1 MSEFSDLL
9 SLFIKTR
16 DVNVSA
22 LTAYCEL
29 DRSTMYKLINGK
41 RSPSSKTLVQ
51 KLASFMNLNPLETQ
65 ELIQAYLLSKV
76 GWETYYS
83 RKNVLEFLLSFADAR
98 NESSF
103 LTDSSPS
110 VFDFNPSV
118 TKKGTLALSSQLQI
132 VAAINSMIT
141 KMQGKA
147 HSTLSILAQ
156 PEHLEG
162 LNLAAFL
169 PHQNSHVHI
178 QHILCINN
186 RKSYIRSQQNY
197 NIQCLKKLIP
207 FYEKAVVYEP
217 YYYYDNVNS
226 HFNNLN
232 FLPCM
237 FLTDSA
243 AILCSSDVKEGVLIQ
258 DSETVAL
265 FHERFQRIL
274 MNTSPLTATF
284 HSILNLHLK
293 NFSMIY
299 KDSSNTYSLNAEP
312 CLVPLF
318 TKDFIDKY
326 LEKSLPSR
334 DTFMEELAQYTD
346 TLSKAS
352 THIYFT
358 REGAMH
364 FLMTGRLHEIPSGL
378 CRPFE
383 YEDRI
388 KLLKKFCEQADSSHD
403 IRLLKGSLEKLPLNL
418 NMSITINYGYLM
430 FSGQSAEL
438 SYILLKEQNLLA
450 SFYDFASSLEE
461 SELLES
467 KEETLQFLQNL
478 IQHKEYHFS

>member
-41 RSPSSKTLVQ
+41 RSPSSKALVK

-83 RKNVLEFLLSFADAR
+83 RKNVLEFLLSFADVR
-98 NESSF
+98 SESSF
-103 LTDSSPS
+103 LSDCPSST
-110 VFDFNPSV
+110 FDFNFSV
-118 TKKGTLALSSQLQI
+118 AEKGTSALSSQLQI
-132 VAAINSMIT
+132 VAALSFIIIQMQT
-141 KMQGKA
+141 KPQ
-147 HSTLSILAQ
+147 STLSILAQ

-162 LNLAAFL
+162 LNLAASL
-169 PHQNSHVHI
+169 PHQNTNMHI

-186 RKSYIRSQQNY
+186 RKSYIRSQHNY

-207 FYEKAVVYEP
+207 FYEKSVVYEP

-243 AILCSSDVKEGVLIQ
+243 AILCSSDLKEGVLIQ
-258 DSETVAL
+258 EPETIAL
-265 FHERFQRIL
+265 FQRRFQKIL

-293 NFSMIY
+293 NFAMIY
-299 KDSSNTYSLNAEP
+299 KDSSNAYGLSAEP

-318 TKDFIDKY
+318 TRELMDKY
-326 LEKSLPSR
+326 LEESLPSR
-334 DTFMEELAQYTD
+334 DIFIQELIQYAD
-346 TLSKAS
+346 TLSKAA
-352 THIYFT
+352 THTYFT
-358 REGAMH
+358 REGATH
-364 FLMTGRLHEIPSGL
+364 FLMTGYLHEIPRGL
-378 CRPFE
+378 CKPFE
-383 YEDRI
+383 YENRV
-388 KLLKKFCEQADSSHD
+388 KLLKKFCEQVESAHD
-403 IRLLKGSLEKLPLNL
+403 IRLLKGSLEKFPLNL
-418 NMSITINYGYLM
+418 NISITVNYGYLM
-430 FSGQSAEL
+430 FSGQSTEL

-461 SELLES
+461 NELLET
-467 KEETLQFLQNL
+467 KEETIQFLQNL
-478 IQHKEYHFS
+478 IQHKKL

>member
-1 MSEFSDLL
+1 MSEFSNVL

-41 RSPSSKTLVQ
+41 RSPSSKALVQ

-76 GWETYYS
+76 GWEIYYS
-83 RKNVLEFLLSFADAR
+83 RKNVLEFLLSFAD
-98 NESSF
+98 
-103 LTDSSPS
+103 
-110 VFDFNPSV
+110 V
-118 TKKGTLALSSQLQI
+118 
-132 VAAINSMIT
+132 
-141 KMQGKA
+141 
-147 HSTLSILAQ
+147 Q

-162 LNLAAFL
+162 LNLAASL
-169 PHQNSHVHI
+169 PNQNSNMHI

-207 FYEKAVVYEP
+207 FYEKPVIYEP

-243 AILCSSDVKEGVLIQ
+243 AILCSSDLKEGILIQ
-258 DSETVAL
+258 EPETIAL
-265 FHERFQRIL
+265 FQSRFQKIL

-293 NFSMIY
+293 NFAVIY
-299 KDSSNTYSLNAEP
+299 KDSSNAYGLSAEP

-318 TKDFIDKY
+318 TQELIDKY
-326 LEKSLPSR
+326 LEESLPSR
-334 DTFMEELAQYTD
+334 DVLMQELIQYTS
-346 TLSKAS
+346 TLSRAT

-364 FLMTGRLHEIPSGL
+364 FLMTGYLHEIPRGL
-378 CRPFE
+378 CKPFE
-383 YEDRI
+383 YEDRV
-388 KLLKKFCEQADSSHD
+388 KLLKKFCEQAENSQD
-403 IRLLKGSLEKLPLNL
+403 IRLLKGSLEKFPLNL
-418 NMSITINYGYLM
+418 NISITVNYGYLM
-430 FSGQSAEL
+430 FSGQSTEL

-461 SELLES
+461 NELLET
-467 KEETLQFLQNL
+467 KEETIQFLQNL
-478 IQHKEYHFS
+478 IQHKKL